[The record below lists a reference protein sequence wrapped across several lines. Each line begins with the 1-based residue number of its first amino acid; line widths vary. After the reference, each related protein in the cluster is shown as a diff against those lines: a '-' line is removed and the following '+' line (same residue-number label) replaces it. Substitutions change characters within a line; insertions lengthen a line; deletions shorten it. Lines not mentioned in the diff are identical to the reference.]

1 MSRRSYNLGDSP
13 SLKFNNELKNLIKN
27 CTFCRTCDEEQYFMS
42 NYRFKVLCYYFANN
56 LEKIHEKLENNE
68 KLKDKRC
75 NDFIYWWYD
84 NLYFTYN
91 KGHSTDSSNI
101 ANHFKNIW
109 QKITQLYGVSADK
122 LCKNYF
128 EPLLSFDSCK
138 NMKEVS
144 DYCENYE
151 FIKKELEETR
161 ANCAGYYY
169 YLIQSEDLYKNTVSK
184 CNTDG
189 KNYCLNF
196 DKCHTY
202 DPKILLNNSK
212 CKLIEKTENDRIE
225 LEEQAEQLIPCR
237 RGFECVSYDIIN
249 TSITFSDYRFISLI
263 VLSIWAIILSCF
275 FLYKFTPFG
284 SFLNNILHKKN
295 IIRKDIHEEE
305 FQELFESDSEDSSLN
320 FNNREYRITYNHD

>member
-1 MSRRSYNLGDSP
+1 MSRKSYNLGDSP
-13 SLKFNNELKNLIKN
+13 SYKFNKELNSVIKDCN
-27 CTFCRTCDEEQYFMS
+27 FCSHCDDVNNFFGDYGI
-42 NYRFKVLCYYFANN
+42 RVLCYNFVNN
-56 LEKIHEKLENNE
+56 LGKIYDDYSINS

-75 NDFIYWWYD
+75 NDLIYWWYD

-91 KGHSTDSSNI
+91 KQYSTDSSDIINK
-101 ANHFKNIW
+101 FKKLW
-109 QKITQLYGVSADK
+109 QKITQLYGISADK
-122 LCKNYF
+122 LCKNPF
-128 EPLLSFDSCK
+128 DPLLSFDSYK

-151 FIKKELEETR
+151 FIKDQLENTS
-161 ANCAGYYY
+161 ANCSGYYY
-169 YLIQSEDLYKNTVSK
+169 YLTESEDLYKKTVSNCK
-184 CNTDG
+184 TGGN
-189 KNYCLNF
+189 NYCLSF
-196 DKCHTY
+196 DECHNY
-202 DPKILLNNSK
+202 NPKILLNNDK
-212 CKLIEKTENDRIE
+212 CKLTEKNENDRIKWE
-225 LEEQAEQLIPCR
+225 KEEEQLIPCR

-295 IIRKDIHEEE
+295 IIKKNIHEEE
-305 FQELFESDSEDSSLN
+305 FQELFESDSEDTSLN

>member
-1 MSRRSYNLGDSP
+1 MSRKSYNLGDSP
-13 SLKFNNELKNLIKN
+13 SYIFNKELNSVIKSCKFCSYCDNVS
-27 CTFCRTCDEEQYFMS
+27 TFLGDYGII
-42 NYRFKVLCYYFANN
+42 VLCYNFVNN
-56 LEKIHEKLENNE
+56 LSKIYDDWNIST

-75 NDFIYWWYD
+75 NDLIYWWYN
-84 NLYFTYN
+84 NLYYTYQKRCIPN
-91 KGHSTDSSNI
+91 CDNI
-101 ANHFKNIW
+101 AEAFSEVWK
-109 QKITQLYGVSADK
+109 KITQSLGTYADR
-122 LCKNYF
+122 LCKNPF

-138 NMKEVS
+138 NMKKVS

-151 FIKKELEETR
+151 FIKDQLENTS

-169 YLIQSEDLYKNTVSK
+169 YLTESEDLYKETVSK
-184 CNTDG
+184 CKTDG
-189 KNYCLNF
+189 KKYCLNF
-196 DKCHTY
+196 DECHNY

-212 CKLIEKTENDRIE
+212 CKLTEQTENERTRWE
-225 LEEQAEQLIPCR
+225 KEEEQIIPCR

-284 SFLNNILHKKN
+284 SFLNNILNKKN
-295 IIRKDIHEEE
+295 ILKKNIHEEE